1 MRHTDTLSVLDD
13 GAVDIRQEVVIVVR
27 PVPETSGLQEP
38 DESSTNPIGAVRE
51 AAQDAVAS
59 AVGLFSYTA
68 QTAAKLAQDT
78 ATSAMNA
85 TLDVV
90 VPKVSGAILSRLDLT
105 QIVVDNV
112 DVNKIAAAVNLEPI
126 IDRVPITDIADYVI
140 AEIDLPEVI
149 RGSTGG
155 IADQVMQ
162 AVRFKAI
169 SSDQSLARIVDRI
182 LVWRDGRSLKTEK

>member
-1 MRHTDTLSVLDD
+1 MRHADTVSVLDD

-27 PVPETSGLQEP
+27 PVPETSGPHEP
-38 DESSTNPIGAVRE
+38 DEGSTNPIGAVRE

>member
-1 MRHTDTLSVLDD
+1 
-13 GAVDIRQEVVIVVR
+13 VDIRQEVVIVVR
-27 PVPETSGLQEP
+27 PVPETSGLHEP

>member
-27 PVPETSGLQEP
+27 PVPETSGLHEP

>member
-1 MRHTDTLSVLDD
+1 MRHEVTVPVLDD
-13 GAVDIRQEVVIVVR
+13 GAVEFREEVVIVVR
-27 PVPETSGLQEP
+27 PVPKPIDPQEP
-38 DESSTNPIGAVRE
+38 SGTGPNPLSAARD
-51 AAQDAVAS
+51 AAQDAVSS
-59 AVGLFSYTA
+59 AVGLFTYTV
-68 QTAAKLAQDT
+68 QSAAKLAQDS
-78 ATSAMNA
+78 ATSAVNA
-85 TLDVV
+85 TLDAV
-90 VPKVSGAILSRLDLT
+90 VPKVADALLSRLDLT

-112 DVNKIAAAVNLEPI
+112 DVNKIAAAVQLEPI

-169 SSDQSLARIVDRI
+169 ASDESLARVVDRI
-182 LVWRDGRSLKTEK
+182 LVWRGGRTLKADK